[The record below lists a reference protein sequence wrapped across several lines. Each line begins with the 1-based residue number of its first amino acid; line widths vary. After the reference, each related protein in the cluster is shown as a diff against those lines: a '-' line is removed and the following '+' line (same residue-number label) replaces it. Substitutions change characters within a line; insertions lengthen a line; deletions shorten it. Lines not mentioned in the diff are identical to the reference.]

1 MTEHAWY
8 HAHLTEYASGLLDE
22 REAALV
28 REHLPGCP
36 DCRAELA
43 EIEHDL
49 RFLPMATAPLPPSPG
64 FRDRTLRA
72 ALGNVPSRAARPPW
86 WSLALAATT
95 VLAVGAAL
103 QARSTA
109 AELAAALDAERAT
122 IVSLGAE
129 LAMARDT
136 LSVMGATSNVRYA
149 ALSMPSA
156 QGGLLVIEDTVTHR
170 WHLVAHG
177 LPKLPPGQ
185 RYQLWYLCEDGMA
198 KGTPLPMSADGVA
211 RVTVGMPENPPGRV
225 MGAAITVES
234 LDGPPP
240 AEGHGRKVAS
250 VML

>member
-36 DCRAELA
+36 ACRAELA

-103 QARSTA
+103 QARSTTA
-109 AELAAALDAERAT
+109 KFEQRLRRATLGLAGTFAFSAVMNFVLARWIVTSPAGSEAFNAELGRLTLLSYPAIALPSMAMM
-122 IVSLGAE
+122 LGLVWWLGHSVKA
-129 LAMARDT
+129 LT
-136 LSVMGATSNVRYA
+136 GIGLSD
-149 ALSMPSA
+149 
-156 QGGLLVIEDTVTHR
+156 LLHQQ
-170 WHLVAHG
+170 
-177 LPKLPPGQ
+177 K
-185 RYQLWYLCEDGMA
+185 
-198 KGTPLPMSADGVA
+198 
-211 RVTVGMPENPPGRV
+211 
-225 MGAAITVES
+225 
-234 LDGPPP
+234 
-240 AEGHGRKVAS
+240 
-250 VML
+250 